1 MHWALISCG
10 STLFGSIISYK
21 GNRNTTTFLLLF
33 STVYVCILY
42 AIALLLGKAGEIVTP
57 GILFSN
63 LAVYAG
69 VLYIAYRAYKER
81 VREME

>member
-1 MHWALISCG
+1 MHWALITCG
-10 STLFGSIISYK
+10 SALFTCFLGFK
-21 GNRNTTTFLLLF
+21 QNRTTTSFLLLF
-33 STVYVCILY
+33 SAIYCSILY

-69 VLYIAYRAYKER
+69 VLYLAYRAYKER
-81 VREME
+81 IGEVE